1 MQALT
6 EPGTGFVAAALA
18 CRIDELG
25 VSRPS
30 DGYLHETWFVSGRRR
45 DVVLKRLDR
54 SVIGDLTVPLEDLI
68 RNTELA
74 GRQGIGAQ
82 VLRVDPDEGLILL
95 ERLPGVP
102 LQPADVVDAGVRSR
116 VATAL
121 RRLHKCVDL
130 PANRVDF
137 LSWSDDW
144 VRSLDGAECRWTQEL
159 RQLRDE
165 LDTARQL
172 AARLPSR
179 PSFTHNDLLLANFI
193 DTGSE
198 TAIIDYDFSGTGS
211 PHFDIG
217 CLFSNCELD
226 APGRR
231 HFMEQYLAAD
241 PGADVDQALACAEL
255 HEIFALHANA
265 IVFAWAAYGY
275 PAKFAPI
282 VADMDDVIHDYIARV
297 RAFMADGRH
306 RALAAQLG

>member
-1 MQALT
+1 MHALT
-6 EPGTGFVAAALA
+6 GPGSGFVASALA

-25 VSRPS
+25 VSRPA
-30 DGYLHETWFVSGRRR
+30 DGYLHETWFVSGGRR

-54 SVIGDLTVPLEDLI
+54 SVIGDLTIPQADLI

-74 GRQGIGAQ
+74 GRQGIGAH
-82 VLRVDPDEGLILL
+82 VLRTDPEAGLILL
-95 ERLPGVP
+95 EKLPGVP
-102 LQPADVVDAGVRSR
+102 LQPADVADAGVRSR
-116 VATAL
+116 AATAL
-121 RRLHKCVDL
+121 RRLHACVDL
-130 PANRVDF
+130 PANGVDF
-137 LSWSDDW
+137 LAWSDDW
-144 VRSLDGAECRWTQEL
+144 LRSLGGAECRWTQEL
-159 RQLRDE
+159 RQLRAE
-165 LDTARQL
+165 LDAPREL
-172 AARLPSR
+172 AARLPAR

-193 DTGSE
+193 DTGFE

-226 APGRR
+226 ARGRR
-231 HFMEQYLAAD
+231 HFVEQYLAGD
-241 PGADVDQALACAEL
+241 SGADVDRALACAEL

-282 VADMDDVIHDYIARV
+282 VAEMDEVIHDYIARV
-297 RAFMADGRH
+297 RTFVADGSH